1 MAGDYDR
8 QRILRADGADGAGR
22 SRVPRLNGD
31 LRIRARLP
39 VRDAGDGRQDILAKL
54 GAFYQGLDVEIPD
67 GTGKV
72 AFNLVCSI
80 RYCRRRLLFHRRQIH
95 AGEVDARYP
104 PLAILRDADPS
115 NQRQVREYPGS
126 AHEVLDW
133 LGGYL

>member
-22 SRVPRLNGD
+22 ARMTRLVGD
-31 LRIRARLP
+31 LRVCARLP
-39 VRDAGDGRQDILAKL
+39 VRDAGDGRQDVLAEL

-67 GTGKV
+67 GTRQV
-72 AFNLVCSI
+72 ALDLVCSI
-80 RYCRRRLLFHRRQIH
+80 RYGRRLLLFHRRQVH

-104 PLAILRDADPS
+104 PLSVLRDADPP
-115 NQRQVREYPGS
+115 NQRQVRVYPGS